1 MSRAT
6 DQTLAREALDALRN
20 CKSVRLSVRGGRT
33 VEVPDSALDS
43 FLATLEAVA
52 DGSTVEVVRTEAEVS
67 TQQAARILNV
77 SRPTAVRLFD
87 TSEITSHKVGSHR
100 RAKLKDV
107 LEYRDTEA
115 SRRRAALDEM
125 VRDAEDMGLSDIEPP
140 PFRR

>member
-52 DGSTVEVVRTEAEVS
+52 DGVNVDFDVWRIRHPLATIRRIRSRLTST
-67 TQQAARILNV
+67 
-77 SRPTAVRLFD
+77 P
-87 TSEITSHKVGSHR
+87 
-100 RAKLKDV
+100 
-107 LEYRDTEA
+107 
-115 SRRRAALDEM
+115 
-125 VRDAEDMGLSDIEPP
+125 
-140 PFRR
+140 